1 MLKAD
6 AATARAELDKS
17 EQKVFNRNRFN
28 NDLGSLSAGLPSDPV
43 KKPAVTGGGGGGRRS
58 SGGGRS
64 AVAQISEEAKAYQDA
79 MKGLATINANA
90 QKSTLE
96 LSAAQSALYDLMQ
109 SPGWATMPEA
119 WKQTAL
125 AQFDSARAAEMQAE
139 KFKEHAKA
147 MEEGRR
153 IMESMRTPEEAL
165 AAEIVNLNRLLDEGA
180 ISWDVYARAV
190 FAAQDKLDGT
200 KEKVKETTDEMDE
213 FAKSAA
219 KNIQSS
225 LADFLFDPF
234 DKGLKGMAEAFG
246 KMLQRLI
253 AEAAAA
259 QIAKYLFGD
268 MKGGKVEGV
277 VGPLLS
283 AFSTWAMSA
292 NGNAF
297 DNGQVQKFASGG
309 VFGNGR
315 ILTKPTMFALGG
327 TMGIAGEAGPEGA
340 LPLKRMSNGKL
351 GVHMSGGQAMTI
363 NQTINAGAGTDKAEV
378 KRAAASGA
386 RTALGVMSGA
396 RRYG

>member
-1 MLKAD
+1 
-6 AATARAELDKS
+6 
-17 EQKVFNRNRFN
+17 
-28 NDLGSLSAGLPSDPV
+28 
-43 KKPAVTGGGGGGRRS
+43 
-58 SGGGRS
+58 
-64 AVAQISEEAKAYQDA
+64 
-79 MKGLATINANA
+79 
-90 QKSTLE
+90 
-96 LSAAQSALYDLMQ
+96 
-109 SPGWATMPEA
+109 
-119 WKQTAL
+119 
-125 AQFDSARAAEMQAE
+125 
-139 KFKEHAKA
+139 
-147 MEEGRR
+147 
-153 IMESMRTPEEAL
+153 MESMRTPEEAL

-180 ISWDVYARAV
+180 IEWEYYARAV

-200 KEKVKETTDEMDE
+200 KDKVKETTDEMDE

-234 DKGLKGMAEAFG
+234 DKGLKGMLDAFS
-246 KMLQRLI
+246 KMLQRMI

-283 AFSTWAMSA
+283 AFSSWAMSA

-297 DNGQVQKFASGG
+297 DNGQVHKFASGG

-351 GVHMSGGQAMTI
+351 GVHMSGSQAMTI

-386 RTALGVMSGA
+386 RAALGVMSGA